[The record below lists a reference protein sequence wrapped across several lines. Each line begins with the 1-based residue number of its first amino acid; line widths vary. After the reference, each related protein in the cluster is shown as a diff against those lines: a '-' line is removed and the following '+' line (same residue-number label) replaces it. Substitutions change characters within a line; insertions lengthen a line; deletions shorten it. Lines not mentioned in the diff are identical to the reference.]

1 LAAWLFLVVLF
12 ACCSFG
18 LAAEGFVYPLKPAA
32 GPVGLS
38 PGAEPQVPPA
48 PRPAPDVAPDKSRPV
63 SAVEHLRLAAEQLEA
78 AGLVEEAANLRL
90 VSKRFNE
97 QALRSINELDQ
108 HAQELQKKSRQLQ
121 RLIGR
126 PKEIQCV
133 CRFLELSPKSAAEF
147 EAAAQ
152 VPSRSPASRN
162 SGPPSSWVCG
172 QGEDAFQRLRE
183 SGKVTVLMES
193 RILATPGRPATA
205 TTGGELPILVPAAG
219 GRPAVDYR
227 RFGLRCDV
235 TVGLLASGK
244 INLDVLTE
252 IVERD
257 YDHAVTLSGG
267 ELIPGLTTRRCQTR
281 REMHLGETLAICLKA
296 PLWEETWEETAQSK
310 RGVLQ
315 AGLRWLEGQSG
326 GAPKDGVTLITVT
339 PLALDSMSN

>member
-1 LAAWLFLVVLF
+1 MSSRYCGVLAAWLFL
-12 ACCSFG
+12 
-18 LAAEGFVYPLKPAA
+18 
-32 GPVGLS
+32 VGLS

-48 PRPAPDVAPDKSRPV
+48 PRPAPDVAPDKSGPI
-63 SAVEHLRLAAEQLEA
+63 SAVEHLRLAAEQLQA
-78 AGLVEEAANLRL
+78 AGLVEEAANLRR
-90 VSKRFNE
+90 VSEQFNE

-108 HAQELQKKSRQLQ
+108 QAQQLQKKSRQLQ

-133 CRFLELSPKSAAEF
+133 CRFFELSAKAATEF

-152 VPSRSPASRN
+152 IPSVSPTSRN
-162 SGPPSSWVCG
+162 SGPPSIWVCG

-193 RILATPGRPATA
+193 RIVATPGRRVTA
-205 TTGGELPILVPAAG
+205 TTGGELPIVVPSAG

-257 YDHAVTLSGG
+257 YDHAVTSNG

-281 REMHLGETLAICLKA
+281 REMRLGETLVICVKS
-296 PLWEETWEETAQSK
+296 PLWEETWEETAQSR
-310 RGVLQ
+310 RGALQ